1 MRSSSRHYQEKNK
14 DDRRRSKH
22 KHERRPRGSDSDD
35 SGEAKKSDEDRPPAY
50 YVCEP
55 TKWTIADSE
64 MTDPI
69 YVRDTDAS
77 QFVPL
82 PQAESEFRPSTDP
95 RIEEH
100 FIGVRSSEEAGAIV
114 KPDDFVL
121 YYKKDADDE
130 LDVAIPLYLA
140 HRNTRNKL
148 FHFPVVRYTEDN
160 GSKWWHVQIGNNKT
174 QSVRMPKFRLL
185 SDLVRCYHLYRFT
198 DARTGRM
205 EVFPLWQGGILD
217 DYE

>member
-1 MRSSSRHYQEKNK
+1 MRSSSRNYQEKNK
-14 DDRRRSKH
+14 SDRRRN
-22 KHERRPRGSDSDD
+22 KHERRPRGSESDD
-35 SGEAKKSDEDRPPAY
+35 SGE
-50 YVCEP
+50 
-55 TKWTIADSE
+55 DSE

-69 YVRDTDAS
+69 YVRDTDVS

-82 PQAESEFRPSTDP
+82 PQAESD
-95 RIEEH
+95 
-100 FIGVRSSEEAGAIV
+100 AAAIV

-140 HRNTRNKL
+140 HRNTRN
-148 FHFPVVRYTEDN
+148 
-160 GSKWWHVQIGNNKT
+160 
-174 QSVRMPKFRLL
+174 KFRLL

>member
-1 MRSSSRHYQEKNK
+1 MSSSSRNYQKRSK
-14 DDRRRSKH
+14 DDRRKA
-22 KHERRPRGSDSDD
+22 KDRRKVDD
-35 SGEAKKSDEDRPPAY
+35 RRVRRSDEDSEPGKSSEDDRPPAF

-69 YVRDTDAS
+69 YVRDTDMS
-77 QFVPL
+77 HFVPL
-82 PQAESEFRPSTDP
+82 PQAESDYRPSTDP

-100 FIGVRSSEEAGAIV
+100 FIGVRTSEEAGAIV

-121 YYKKDADDE
+121 YYKREEDDD

-140 HRNTRNKL
+140 HRNTRNRL
-148 FHFPVVRYTEDN
+148 FHFPVVRYAEDN
-160 GSKWWHVQIGNNKT
+160 GSKWWHVQIGHNSKT
-174 QSVRMPKFRLL
+174 QSFRSL

-205 EVFPLWQGGILD
+205 EVFPLWKGGILD
-217 DYE
+217 DYQ